1 MAVAGRSRKR
11 GDVARR
17 FRCNIETVRHY
28 EKIGLLN
35 APDRTESG
43 HRLYSADDEAQLAF
57 ILRGRQ
63 LGFSIDEL
71 RGLLSLGGSGSEA
84 CGEANALTQR
94 HLADVRA
101 KLRDLARLEKT
112 LVAISARCEHGGGG
126 LGCPIL
132 EALQA
137 GPEGQ

>member
-43 HRLYSADDEAQLAF
+43 HRLYSADDEAKPM
-57 ILRGRQ
+57 R
-63 LGFSIDEL
+63 S
-71 RGLLSLGGSGSEA
+71 LSV
-84 CGEANALTQR
+84 T
-94 HLADVRA
+94 
-101 KLRDLARLEKT
+101 
-112 LVAISARCEHGGGG
+112 
-126 LGCPIL
+126 
-132 EALQA
+132 
-137 GPEGQ
+137 

>member
-1 MAVAGRSRKR
+1 MGIAGRAKKR

-17 FRCNIETVRHY
+17 FGCNIETVRHY
-28 EKIGLLN
+28 EKIGLLDS
-35 APDRTESG
+35 PDRTAAG
-43 HRLYSADDEAQLAF
+43 HRLYSADDEAKLAF

-71 RGLLSLGGSGSEA
+71 RGLLNLSGSGPAA

-101 KLRDLARLEKT
+101 RMRDLKRLERT
-112 LVAISARCEHGGGG
+112 LVAISAQCVEGELGP
-126 LGCPIL
+126 GCPII
-132 EALQA
+132 EALSA
-137 GPEGQ
+137 GPAGL

>member
-1 MAVAGRSRKR
+1 LRKR

-17 FRCNIETVRHY
+17 FGCNIETVRHY
-28 EKIGLLN
+28 EKIGLLS

-63 LGFSIDEL
+63 LGFSIEEL
-71 RGLLSLGGSGSEA
+71 RGLLSLGESKPEA

-101 KLRDLARLEKT
+101 KLRDLARLERT
-112 LVAISARCEHGGGG
+112 LVAISARCEQGGGG

-132 EALQA
+132 EALSA
-137 GPEGQ
+137 GPEDQ

>member
-1 MAVAGRSRKR
+1 MAIAGRSKKR

-17 FRCNIETVRHY
+17 FGCNIETVRHY

-43 HRLYSADDEAQLAF
+43 HRLYSADDEARLAF

-63 LGFSIDEL
+63 LGFSIEEL
-71 RGLLSLGGSGSEA
+71 RGLLRLGESEA
-84 CGEANALTQR
+84 DTCGEANALTQR
-94 HLADVRA
+94 HLVDVRA

-112 LVAISARCEHGGGG
+112 LVEISARCEQGGAGP
-126 LGCPIL
+126 GCPIL